1 MIVWSSANAIYT
13 TSNTISYD
21 LISRRHMLQS
31 MSSLPTICKSLSLL
45 SLIKNIL
52 LNFGN
57 FVTRHS
63 FVMKIKNRNNNIVA

>member
-1 MIVWSSANAIYT
+1 MIVLSSANSMYS
-13 TSNTISYD
+13 TSNTVSHD

-52 LNFGN
+52 LNFAD
-57 FVTRHS
+57 FVARHS
-63 FVMKIKNRNNNIVA
+63 FAMKTKNRNNNIVA